1 MADLIGGL
9 NTHHNSHTMHGGVV
23 KRTTPFLTTTFQP
36 VYATAYLFTM
46 SSLAMQIWDIPISN
60 LQKGACQIEFEE
72 H

>member
-23 KRTTPFLTTTFQP
+23 KRTTPVLTTTFQP

-46 SSLAMQIWDIPISN
+46 PSL
-60 LQKGACQIEFEE
+60 
-72 H
+72 